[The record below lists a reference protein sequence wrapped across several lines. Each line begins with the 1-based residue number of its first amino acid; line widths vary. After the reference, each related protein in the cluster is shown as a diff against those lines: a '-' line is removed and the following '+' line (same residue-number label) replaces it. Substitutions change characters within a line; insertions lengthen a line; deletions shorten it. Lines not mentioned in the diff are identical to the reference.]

1 MVATSL
7 TGSAPDPDTRIAQLE
22 ARIAALEGRRSAPA
36 ATAPAAT
43 ELTDASE
50 AEAEPRTRR
59 QLLRLAGAAV
69 VGTAAAAVAG
79 SATAAADD
87 TFSVFNVSNGADF
100 NTNDFTRINYTGTA
114 VDGAAFLFQGGV
126 GYNNAGSGEPAVLAG
141 WATGSENLLSVGV
154 YGYTDFA
161 SGYGVIGSGFAKG
174 MLAKGSLFGL
184 EAQASSEDGAAV
196 HATNVGG
203 PGVLA
208 EGTRIG
214 VSGTATS
221 PSTGTIG
228 VYGNAPGAGVQ
239 GEGSTGVAGLGT
251 AIGVLGT
258 GPIGVVGTGD
268 SIGLRASAISTNGT
282 ALDLP
287 ALSGRTAPGSR
298 AAAYTVGRIEMDEN
312 GNLWMCT
319 VAGTPG
325 TWRKLTGP
333 AVAGAFHP
341 LTPGRV
347 VDTRLSAGGIGPLT
361 SGSALTVSVA
371 DRKAVGVVPALADFV
386 PAGATAIAANVT
398 VTNTV
403 ASGFLTVNPG
413 GNSTIG
419 ASTINW
425 STSGLSLANGVIL
438 TLNASRELTI
448 VYGGGAT
455 AATNVIVDVNG
466 YYL

>member
-7 TGSAPDPDTRIAQLE
+7 TGSTPDPDTRIAQLE
-22 ARIAALEGRRSAPA
+22 ARIAELEGRHATRPA
-36 ATAPAAT
+36 
-43 ELTDASE
+43 TDAPGP
-50 AEAEPRTRR
+50 EPESRTRR

-87 TFSVFNVSNGADF
+87 TFSVFNVSNAVDF
-100 NTNDFTRINYTGTA
+100 NTGDFTRINYTGLA
-114 VDGAAFLFQGGV
+114 GSGAAFLFQGGL
-126 GYNNAGSGEPAVLAG
+126 GYDNAGSGEPAVLAG
-141 WATGSENLLSVGV
+141 WATGSQNLLTVGV
-154 YGYTDFA
+154 YGYTEFAAGAGVVGSGSGTGVRA
-161 SGYGVIGSGFAKG
+161 SGSVYG
-174 MLAKGSLFGL
+174 LQ
-184 EAQASSEDGAAV
+184 AQAASEDGAGVYAG
-196 HATNVGG
+196 NSGG
-203 PGVLA
+203 PGVIA
-208 EGTRIG
+208 EGARVG
-214 VSGTATS
+214 VSGSATGT
-221 PSTGTIG
+221 STGTIG
-228 VYGNAPGAGVQ
+228 VLGAAVGVGVQ
-239 GEGSTGVAGLGT
+239 GEASTGIAGIGT
-251 AIGVLGT
+251 AIGVLGS
-258 GPIGVVGTGD
+258 GPVGVLGNGD
-268 SIGLRASAISTNGT
+268 SVGLRASALSTNGT

-287 ALSGRTAPGSR
+287 ALTGHTAPGSR
-298 AAAYTVGRIEMDEN
+298 SVAYTVGRIEIDEN

-319 VAGTPG
+319 AAGTPG

-361 SGSALTVSVA
+361 TGSALFVSVA
-371 DRKAVGVVPALADFV
+371 DRKAVGVVPALTDFV

-425 STSGLSLANGVIL
+425 SSGGLTLANGVIL
-438 TLNASRELTI
+438 TLNANRELTI
-448 VYGGGAT
+448 VYGGVAT